1 MKALRLVFFLLLLI
15 NVAFLAWQQGFADQ
29 PPTDREP
36 QRLLQQQSP
45 EKLTVLLPKESTPP
59 PTVALTAVSAPAA
72 APATLATTSSP
83 PAPQPAAEAAKP
95 APVLCRALSGFK
107 LAEARQWVAVTAP
120 KVPDIK
126 FSVVPGEA
134 ASSYDVLIA
143 ALAGKEGAE
152 NKLKEVKAL
161 GITTPVRTVV
171 DGPDKFAL
179 VFASLPTEA
188 EAKAYLQG
196 LMDKGVKTA
205 RVVGRIPPSASAQV
219 EIRNLDEARLKNLK
233 EQLANRSD
241 IRIGDCTPR

>member
-1 MKALRLVFFLLLLI
+1 MKALRLVFFLLLLA
-15 NVAFLAWQQGFADQ
+15 NVAFLAWQQGFADDQ
-29 PPTDREP
+29 HADREP
-36 QRLLQQQSP
+36 QRLAQQQSP
-45 EKLTVLLPKESTPP
+45 EKLTLLRPKE
-59 PTVALTAVSAPAA
+59 TATASAD
-72 APATLATTSSP
+72 PATTTAPSPAMPATPGISATATVPATP
-83 PAPQPAAEAAKP
+83 PAPS
-95 APVLCRALSGFK
+95 LCRALSGFK

-143 ALAGKEGAE
+143 ALAGKEGVE

-161 GITTPVRTVV
+161 GITSPIRTVV

-188 EAKAYLQG
+188 EAKTYLQG
-196 LMDKGVKTA
+196 LMDKGIKTA

-233 EQLANRSD
+233 EQLASRSD
-241 IRIGDCTPR
+241 IRIGECTSR